1 MILAVIIPQ
10 KKLTKIYTVTIDQI
24 IRENVVFIIN
34 RLITN
39 SVKETLNI
47 EWLFV
52 KKNNTRKL

>member
-1 MILAVIIPQ
+1 MILAVIIPL

-47 EWLFV
+47 E
-52 KKNNTRKL
+52 

>member
-47 EWLFV
+47 E
-52 KKNNTRKL
+52 